1 MKQMVRQRVDAMR
14 DAMRRRGI
22 HAFILPSS
30 DPHCGEYVPA
40 HWQSREWISGFNGSA
55 GTAVVT
61 LEDAALWT
69 DSRYFLAAADQL
81 ASTPFSL
88 MREARPET
96 PTIAQWLSQ
105 TLEAGSVV
113 AADGWVWDYGTL
125 LDIKEEL
132 EAAGLVLRTD
142 IDLVEELWTDRP
154 SLPLNAVEVQPLE
167 FAGESASDKLG
178 RIRESMAE
186 AGADHLLLC
195 ALDDVAWT
203 CNIRST
209 DVHCT
214 PMAVAYLLVGCTD
227 AVLYIDHRKLT
238 EAVADHLMSEGI
250 RTAPY
255 EDIRNVSGAGERF
268 LLSNATC
275 NYALVD
281 SLVAAGVTIIDDNP
295 VSLMK
300 AVKNETEIEGFRRA
314 MRRDGVAMVRFCRW
328 LSERMEAGELDT
340 ITELTV
346 DERLT
351 AERAAQ
357 EHFRGLSFDTIAAYG
372 PHGAIVHYEATPE
385 TASRLEPHGL
395 LLLDSGA
402 QYRDGTTDITRT
414 IPLGPLT
421 PQECHDYTL
430 VLKGHIAL
438 ATQRFPEGVA
448 GTRIDAFARYA
459 LWQEG
464 MDYGHGTGH
473 GVGSYLSVH
482 EGPQGVRHTWKPAGL
497 VPGMTMT
504 NEPGIY
510 REGCHGVRIENT
522 MLVVADGETDF
533 GRFCHLEALTLCPI
547 DRAPIL
553 LSLLT
558 TAEIAYIDA
567 YHARVWTE
575 LSPLLDGKDK
585 AWLRQATLPLTP

>member
-1 MKQMVRQRVDAMR
+1 MGAMR

-61 LEDAALWT
+61 VDDAVLWT

-81 ASTPFSL
+81 ADTPFSL
-88 MREARPET
+88 MREGQKAT
-96 PTIAQWLSQ
+96 PSIAQWLVR
-105 TLEAGSVV
+105 TLEAGNVV

-125 LDIKEEL
+125 REVKEEL
-132 EAAGLVLRTD
+132 EEAGLVLRTD
-142 IDLVEELWTDRP
+142 IDLVEELWSDRP
-154 SLPLNAVEVQPLE
+154 TLPLNAVEMQPME
-167 FAGESASDKLG
+167 FAGESAAHKLG
-178 RIRESMAE
+178 RIRETME
-186 AGADHLLLC
+186 QAGADHLLLC

-214 PMAVAYLLVGCTD
+214 PMAVAYLLVGRTD
-227 AVLYIDHRKLT
+227 AVLYIDNRKLT
-238 EAVADHLMSEGI
+238 EAVIASLAAEGI
-250 RTAPY
+250 RTAAY
-255 EDIRNVSGAGERF
+255 EDIRNVSETGGRF
-268 LLSNATC
+268 MLSNATC
-275 NYALVD
+275 NYALVE
-281 SLVAAGVTIIDDNP
+281 SLVATGATIIDDNP
-295 VSLMK
+295 VARMK

-314 MRRDGVAMVRFCRW
+314 MRRDGVAMVRFYRW
-328 LSERMEAGELDT
+328 LSERMEAGELDSV
-340 ITELTV
+340 TELTV

-357 EHFRGLSFDTIAAYG
+357 ENYRGLSFDTIAAYG
-372 PHGAIVHYEATPE
+372 EHGAIVHYEATSE

-421 PQECHDYTL
+421 AQECMDYTL

-438 ATQRFPEGVA
+438 ATQRFPEGVS

-497 VPGMTMT
+497 MPGMTMT

-510 REGCHGVRIENT
+510 REGSHGVRIENT
-522 MLVVADGETDF
+522 MIVVSDGESDF

-553 LSLLT
+553 LSMLSSE
-558 TAEIAYIDA
+558 EIAYIDA
-567 YHARVWTE
+567 YHARVWEE
-575 LSPLLDGKDK
+575 LSPLVEGADK
-585 AWLRQATLPLTP
+585 KWLRQATLPL